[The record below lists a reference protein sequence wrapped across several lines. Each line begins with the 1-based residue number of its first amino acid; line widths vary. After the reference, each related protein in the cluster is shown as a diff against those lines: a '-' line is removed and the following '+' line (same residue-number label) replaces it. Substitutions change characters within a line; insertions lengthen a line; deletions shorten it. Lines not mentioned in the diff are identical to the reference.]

1 MLRHKDDATQVL
13 TDPTAYAD
21 EPRLHSALTHL
32 RADAPVS
39 WVDHPPYRPFW
50 AITKHADI
58 MEIERNNILWINAP
72 RIELLTAKLTT

>member
-39 WVDHPPYRPFW
+39 WVDPPALSAVLGNYKARR
-50 AITKHADI
+50 HHGD
-58 MEIERNNILWINAP
+58 
-72 RIELLTAKLTT
+72 